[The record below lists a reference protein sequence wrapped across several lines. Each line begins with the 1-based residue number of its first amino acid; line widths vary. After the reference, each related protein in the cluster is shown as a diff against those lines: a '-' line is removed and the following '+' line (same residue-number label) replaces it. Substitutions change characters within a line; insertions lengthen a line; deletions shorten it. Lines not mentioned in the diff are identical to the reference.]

1 MVSKL
6 TTIGFD
12 ADDTLWHNESFYRLT
27 QDRFAGLL
35 GDYADR
41 DHLEERL
48 LAAEVKNLGQYGFGI
63 KGFMLSMIE
72 TAIEVTDRRVPAD
85 VIAEIL
91 EAGQDMLRHPVH
103 LLPHAEDAV
112 RGLAETHR
120 LVLITKGDLLDQ
132 ERKLAQSGLGEMF
145 DGVEI
150 VSQKTPVTYH
160 AAFARHGDGAER
172 ALMVGNSMKSDV
184 LPALEA
190 GAWGIYVPHGLSW
203 AVEHADPPEGHG
215 RYRELPD
222 LGGLGD
228 LVAEIEGA

>member
-1 MVSKL
+1 
-6 TTIGFD
+6 
-12 ADDTLWHNESFYRLT
+12 
-27 QDRFAGLL
+27 
-35 GDYADR
+35 
-41 DHLEERL
+41 
-48 LAAEVKNLGQYGFGI
+48 
-63 KGFMLSMIE
+63 
-72 TAIEVTDRRVPAD
+72 
-85 VIAEIL
+85 
-91 EAGQDMLRHPVH
+91 
-103 LLPHAEDAV
+103 
-112 RGLAETHR
+112 
-120 LVLITKGDLLDQ
+120 
-132 ERKLAQSGLGEMF
+132 MF